1 MAHVCNKT
9 EANNCHK
16 LITSRHPADHTH
28 THTQTETRHT
38 TAVKQE
44 ASTVRT
50 RRQTRHTKAIK
61 QEALAIQAI
70 PRVAHT
76 NRQTDTPHD
85 SDETRASAVTVRDV
99 WQQCS
104 AGPLPVPPIA
114 DQRTVV
120 WWKSDENWE
129 HDSHSVFSACSPGV
143 Y

>member
-9 EANNCHK
+9 EADNCHK

-28 THTQTETRHT
+28 THTHTDRDTPHDSSKTRSIDCMY
-38 TAVKQE
+38 E
-44 ASTVRT
+44 
-50 RRQTRHTKAIK
+50 QTRHTKAIK
-61 QEALAIQAI
+61 QEALAIKAI
-70 PRVAHT
+70 PWVAHA

-120 WWKSDENWE
+120 WWKSYENWE